1 MGWYH
6 LSLVCLLV
14 TACILQQFSPAF
26 ESLYEGRVLVVPLVF
41 LCAAVTVHAGPMLLL
56 AFIGGFLWDAQ
67 HVITPPLEE
76 LRGNPEVYID
86 PNEDVIFGYSIILYA
101 MMGFFMQGIQ
111 PLFREGKWHISA
123 LLSGVAI
130 FLYLSVEYLF
140 ITFVRGDLVLTRS
153 LFLKISF
160 TSLLTMFLCPV
171 VFWALYG
178 LAGLFHHTISY
189 EGLTTT
195 RRNAGH

>member
-6 LSLVCLLV
+6 LSLVCLVV

-26 ESLYEGRVLVVPLVF
+26 ESLYEGRILVVPLVF

-86 PNEDVIFGYSIILYA
+86 PNIPVDCLDRWKILGERMNIKLNIF
-101 MMGFFMQGIQ
+101 F
-111 PLFREGKWHISA
+111 PL
-123 LLSGVAI
+123 V
-130 FLYLSVEYLF
+130 
-140 ITFVRGDLVLTRS
+140 
-153 LFLKISF
+153 
-160 TSLLTMFLCPV
+160 
-171 VFWALYG
+171 
-178 LAGLFHHTISY
+178 
-189 EGLTTT
+189 
-195 RRNAGH
+195 